1 MKLSDRH
8 THLLEG
14 FDRLPDDAVVPTP
27 VTAALFGLCQKTV
40 RERFPSVRISPGRMG
55 QRVGY
60 LRSISRGEKT
70 A

>member
-1 MKLSDRH
+1 MKPKH
-8 THLLEG
+8 ANLLEN
-14 FDRLPDDAVVPTP
+14 FDKLPDSAVVPTP
-27 VTAALFGLCQKTV
+27 VTAQLFGICEKTV
-40 RERFPSVRISPGRMG
+40 RNRFPSVWISPGRMG